1 MVSRLKRG
9 VVSSV
14 AEPGSGSF
22 SGACEPTPQPEPLLR
37 SEWEDNG
44 PDRKRALL
52 VAEHTVFRQALAL
65 LIEWRMDFKTAQAGS
80 LTEARRIFGKPAAE
94 PDLVVVDLE
103 LPYGDGF
110 VLTGELRR
118 AKPDVPVLALTISQ
132 DPERAARAKEA
143 GAGEVLTMAASS
155 EELLEGVRR
164 LRNG

>member
-22 SGACEPTPQPEPLLR
+22 SGARESAPQPELLVR
-37 SEWEDNG
+37 NKWEDND

-65 LIEWRMDFKTAQAGS
+65 LIEWHMDFKTAQAGS

-103 LPYGDGF
+103 LRYGDGF

-143 GAGEVLTMAASS
+143 GAGEVLTKAASS
-155 EELLEGVRR
+155 EELLEGVR
-164 LRNG
+164 LLGNG